1 MKNEELKKA
10 FGWLILFFCF
20 ISCQQPKQ
28 YYAYNGQLH
37 TPFHIKYE
45 YNEPLDEE
53 IKAELD
59 RFYRLFNVFDS
70 TSVLSQINRN
80 ELEVVEDS
88 TLLTA
93 LHTALTLSAY
103 TNGAYDIT
111 AAPLINLWGFGFS
124 KQDSVTPAHID
135 SIQQFV
141 GYRKLHL
148 EGNHIQKDDAR
159 MSLNCSSLADGT
171 VCDMIADLFDRHGIS
186 NYMVEFGGEIVSKGI
201 NQRGEYWRLGI
212 TRPTDDASGLNQSLQ
227 ATIHLKGAR
236 RGMATSGNYRNFYLK
251 EGKKYAHTIDPRAGT
266 PIQRDVLSATVI
278 APTGQLADAC
288 ATACMVLGSDSAAV
302 LKQRLPEI
310 EYFLICSGDSAEYK
324 YVESE
329 GFKDYLIQLKE

>member
-45 YNEPLDEE
+45 YNKPLDEE

-148 EGNHIQKDDAR
+148 AGNHIQKDDAR

-212 TRPTDDASGLNQSLQ
+212 TRPTDDASGLNQTLQ

-236 RGMATSGNYRNFYLK
+236 RGMATSG
-251 EGKKYAHTIDPRAGT
+251 
-266 PIQRDVLSATVI
+266 VI

-302 LKQRLPEI
+302 LKQHLPEI